1 MSGWI
6 KLYRSLLDWEWY
18 SDCNVVYTFVHL
30 LLEANWEDKKWRGL
44 TIPRGSLVTS
54 VAKLAESLKLT
65 IQQTRTVL
73 NKLKSTNNITIV
85 STNGYSLITIVDYDL
100 YQNYDEGIT
109 NKKTD
114 EETNEQQTNNKPSN
128 KRITTTKESKNQ
140 EYNNIYNNF
149 PYPSLEEK
157 TEPLK
162 KYVFEG
168 HVVKLVEKDFTK
180 WKQAYPLVDL
190 TGILSKFDAWV
201 KDQGE
206 DVRKNWFIRCSNY
219 LAKKNKQLEE
229 RAKQPNPA
237 VKPSPKADKSED
249 EKSIWDYYDQYNIPY
264 DPEMRRAH
272 ECR

>member
-1 MSGWI
+1 MSSWV
-6 KLYRSLLDWEWY
+6 KLYRSLDNWEWA
-18 SDCNVVYTFVHL
+18 SNPNIVALFVRL
-30 LLEANWEDKKWRGL
+30 LIMASYETRQWKGKTINRGQL
-44 TIPRGSLVTS
+44 FTGRRELSNRTGLSEQQIRTS
-54 VAKLAESLKLT
+54 
-65 IQQTRTVL
+65 L
-73 NKLKSTNNITIV
+73 NKLKSTNEITIE
-85 STNGYSLITIVDYDL
+85 STNEGMLITVVNYSK
-100 YQNYDEGIT
+100 YQGDDVEAT
-109 NKKTD
+109 NKPTND
-114 EETNEQQTNNKPSN
+114 LTNEQPTNNQQ
-128 KRITTTKESKNQ
+128 ITTIKESKEIYNLN
-140 EYNNIYNNF
+140 NNIYNNP
-149 PYPSLEEK
+149 PYPPKEEK
-157 TEPLK
+157 TGPSK

-168 HVVKLVEKDFTK
+168 HVVKLIDRDFKK
-180 WKQAYPLVDL
+180 WKEAYPLVDL

-229 RAKQPNPA
+229 RVKQPNPA